1 MVLAIDIGNSSISC
15 GVFDAN
21 RWESDNTPI
30 CSFKIA
36 SQNLS
41 ADEYTILFLQFLQLH
56 AIRISDSFYAKY
68 PAYRSWLSNSTE
80 TGILDACVISS
91 VVPSLTETISHTAA
105 LICGKT
111 PLLINQ
117 GIRTGFEIKVKN
129 PEQLGADIVANIAAA
144 LRISQP
150 PFVVLD
156 VGTATT
162 ITFVNEKRELTGTVI
177 LPGVVV
183 SMEALSHSAAL
194 LSDVP
199 LQKPSEILGKNTSES
214 VRSGVI
220 MGHAYSIDGFVRNIR
235 EQYCG
240 GEKLGLIATGGL
252 AESILPSCRNKFSY
266 IQNLTLIGAVNLYL
280 HHTQRK

>member
-15 GVFDAN
+15 GVFDIN
-21 RWESDNTPI
+21 HWKYDNSSV

-41 ADEYTILFLQFLQLH
+41 ADEYTILFLNFLQLH
-56 AIRISDSFYAKY
+56 SIRISDSLYKKFPSYKS
-68 PAYRSWLSNSTE
+68 PVINSSDPDY
-80 TGILDACVISS
+80 LNACVISS
-91 VVPSLTETISHTAA
+91 VVPALTDTISQVAH
-105 LICGKT
+105 LITGNQ

-117 GIRTGFEIKVKN
+117 GIRTGFEIKLKN

-144 LRISQP
+144 LHITQP

-162 ITFVNEKRELTGTVI
+162 LTFVNAKRELTGAVI

-199 LQKPSEILGKNTSES
+199 LQKPVEILGKNTSES

-220 MGHAYSIDGFVRNIR
+220 LGHAYSIDGFIRNIR
-235 EQYCG
+235 EQYCDE
-240 GEKLGLIATGGL
+240 EKLSLIATGGL

-266 IQNLTLIGAVNLYL
+266 IRDLTLIGAVNLL
-280 HHTQRK
+280 LNHPIRK